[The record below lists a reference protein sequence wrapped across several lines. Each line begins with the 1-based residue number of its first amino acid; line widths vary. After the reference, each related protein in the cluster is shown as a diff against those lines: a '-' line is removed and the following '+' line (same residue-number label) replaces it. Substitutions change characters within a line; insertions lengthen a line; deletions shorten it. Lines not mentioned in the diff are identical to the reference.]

1 MEAIA
6 PRGGCHAP
14 GNQAV
19 PEFPAIRH
27 AASEVGSNWLPP
39 LFLIP
44 VNHPLQ
50 VEVIYLNGAG
60 RKLVER
66 EINRRRTSPALK
78 PQCSEQESQ
87 EMELRRKMPGA
98 GGIN

>member
-6 PRGGCHAP
+6 PRGGCQAP

-19 PEFPAIRH
+19 PEFPAIHH
-27 AASEVGSNWLPP
+27 AASEVGNNWLPP

-50 VEVIYLNGAG
+50 GEVIYLNGAD
-60 RKLVER
+60 RRLVER
-66 EINRRRTSPALK
+66 EIPL
-78 PQCSEQESQ
+78 
-87 EMELRRKMPGA
+87 L
-98 GGIN
+98 

>member
-6 PRGGCHAP
+6 PRGGCQAS

-19 PEFPAIRH
+19 PEFPAIHH

-66 EINRRRTSPALK
+66 EINRRRMSPALK
-78 PQCSEQESQ
+78 PQCPEQESQ
-87 EMELRRKMPGA
+87 EMGLRRRMPGA